1 MFYNTYTMKIGCDNM
16 SENNTI
22 TNTNKEI
29 NLVKYSV
36 EEIEDLIYTIRGKQV
51 MLNRYYQNG
60 KVKNINYR

>member
-22 TNTNKEI
+22 TNTSKEI

-36 EEIEDLIYTIRGKQV
+36 EEIEDLIYTIRGKRV
-51 MLNRYYQNG
+51 MLNRYY
-60 KVKNINYR
+60 